1 MVGRITTK
9 KEEEGGRGKLKLL
22 FVFLI
27 RVVNARIV
35 GRVVVYVVELCTR

>member
-1 MVGRITTK
+1 MAWRITAK

-27 RVVNARIV
+27 LVVNARIV
-35 GRVVVYVVELCTR
+35 GRVVVYVVKLYTR